1 MAKVD
6 MKNTY
11 TYFNL
16 AFMRA
21 VTLSKEKKGPL
32 VRISS
37 AFDTFLKI
45 SWMSVLLLMTVCIVV
60 PLSAWDKCCHK

>member
-1 MAKVD
+1 
-6 MKNTY
+6 MKKMY

-21 VTLSKEKKGPL
+21 VTLSEEKKGPL

-45 SWMSVLLLMTVCIVV
+45 SWMSVSLLMTICIDVL
-60 PLSAWDKCCHK
+60 LSAWDQRCHK